1 MKRKDSRLFK
11 RQNKGVTLVALIIT
25 IIILLIL
32 AGLSISMILGE
43 NGVLKKAT
51 KVKDKYE
58 LEQELESK
66 KLNEYTKEFAKLNG
80 EVSSLLPKFSVGVK
94 QKDGVTIEASDDAS
108 EEFSSGYTEYA
119 CDGKDN
125 TGWATESGNY
135 GQHWFLV
142 KFDDAK
148 VVKRYYLKGAFS
160 WGTQH
165 KFYLQASE
173 DGENWMSLED
183 GKIHDGISGYN
194 PGEWNIDINNTN
206 AYNYYR
212 ILFIQGGWTYGSSG
226 GWPIAEL
233 ELYGY

>member
-1 MKRKDSRLFK
+1 MKIKVGCLLK

-43 NGVLKKAT
+43 NGLLKNAAD
-51 KVKDKYE
+51 VKDKYE

-66 KLNEYTKEFAKLNG
+66 KLDEYTKEFAKLKG
-80 EVSSLLPKFSVGVK
+80 EVSSLLPKFSVGVREI
-94 QKDGVTIEASDDAS
+94 DGVTIKASDDTS
-108 EEFSSGYTEYA
+108 KDFGYGYFEYA
-119 CDGKDN
+119 CDGKDD
-125 TGWATESGNY
+125 TVWCTENGNH
-135 GQHWFLV
+135 GEHWFLI
-142 KFDDAK
+142 KFDEPK
-148 VVKRYYLKGAFS
+148 VVKRYYLKGAHS
-160 WGTQH
+160 WGTLH
-165 KFYLQASE
+165 KFYLQASD

-194 PGEWNIDINNTN
+194 PGEWNIDINNIN

-212 ILFIQGGWTYGSSG
+212 IFFTQGGWTHGRSG
-226 GWPIAEL
+226 AGAIYEL

>member
-25 IIILLIL
+25 INILLIL

-58 LEQELESK
+58 LEQEIESK

-94 QKDGVTIEASDDAS
+94 QKDGVTIDASDDTS
-108 EEFSSGYTEYA
+108 KEFGDGNFECA
-119 CDGKDN
+119 CDGITD
-125 TGWATESGNY
+125 TYWGTENRNHGE
-135 GQHWFLV
+135 HWFLI

-148 VVKRYYLKGAFS
+148 VVKRYYLKGAGS
-160 WGTQH
+160 WGTQY

-173 DGENWMSLED
+173 DGESWISLED
-183 GKIHDGISGYN
+183 GKIHDGISGYS

-212 ILFIQGGWTYGSSG
+212 IFFTQGGWSYGSSG
-226 GWPIAEL
+226 AYAINEL
-233 ELYGY
+233 